1 MNFRIET
8 NKSFILYP
16 LSFIQMNISVGI
28 LTAPHIE
35 FEQREHGFLLKNV
48 RIGIGFHW
56 DRHEDQLFEGRL
68 TIQKNA
74 DGTETAINTLPL
86 EDYLTSV
93 ISSEMSADSPLELLK
108 AHAVIS
114 RSWALRAIGHTEH
127 VGFDVCADDH
137 CQRYEGLLRRNE
149 RAVEAVRETEGQ
161 VLLYGGEVCDCRYYK
176 CCGGKTERFS
186 TCWEDIDMPYLQ
198 PVDCPYCGKAVGNT
212 RLQRLVLNNYDQE
225 TRDFHDWEVRYT
237 AEELADIIREKTGID
252 FGEIV
257 SLRPLKRG
265 ASGRIYE
272 LEIIG
277 TKHRA
282 VISKELKIRQ
292 VLSRTCLYSSWFDV
306 DTTPLKTI
314 KRPLKDTP
322 LMSANEPLIDSSES
336 INNSLKN
343 SNASFNESLMS
354 FNGEPRINDSLT
366 GINGE
371 PKNMPKE
378 FIFRGHGWGHGVG
391 LCQIGAAEMAME
403 GFTYQQILA
412 HYYPS
417 SVLSIYQE

>member
-1 MNFRIET
+1 MVIFKFT
-8 NKSFILYP
+8 NLQINS
-16 LSFIQMNISVGI
+16 MDISVGI

-35 FEQREHGFLLKNV
+35 FEQREQCFLLKNV

-56 DRHEDQLFEGRL
+56 DRHEDQIFEGRL
-68 TIQKNA
+68 TIRKNA

-86 EDYLTSV
+86 EDYLSSV

-149 RAVEAVRETEGQ
+149 RAVQAVSETAGQ
-161 VLLYGGEVCDCRYYK
+161 VLLYGDEVCDCRYYK

-198 PVDCPYCGKAVGNT
+198 PVDCPYCGKAVGNK

-237 AEELADIIREKTGID
+237 AEELADIVREKTGID

-277 TKHRA
+277 SKHRA

-292 VLSRTCLYSSWFDV
+292 VLSRTCLYSSWFEV
-306 DTTPLKTI
+306 EEVRVLTPNSRSILSLSPPPA
-314 KRPLKDTP
+314 PLP
-322 LMSANEPLIDSSES
+322 
-336 INNSLKN
+336 
-343 SNASFNESLMS
+343 ASGA
-354 FNGEPRINDSLT
+354 GEFACAPC
-366 GINGE
+366 G
-371 PKNMPKE
+371 
-378 FIFRGHGWGHGVG
+378 FILRGHGWGHGVG

-403 GFTYQQILA
+403 GFSYQQILA